1 MYQAVHFCM
10 IKIPLLQP
18 WLPTGG
24 FPSDLPNA
32 LASQRDAQQLMPRRF
47 EALEAG
53 ILLFGGGYGLLVT
66 LLLLKAALVPA
77 LLCAALM
84 ALGVIRW
91 RHPVRSAR
99 QWSMDALIAL
109 ALAAAL
115 FADPRT
121 GGGAGPFLFLLL
133 LFAVSFPLLMKT
145 RMAIVFAALLL
156 TVYFASG
163 QQPGWP
169 ISPALFGLRGALLLG
184 FCALS
189 ASFGAVLQR
198 SEQTVDELRHD
209 LESGAFNEHG
219 LRRYGQPL
227 LSHCQSAGKP
237 FCMAYLNM
245 PLDWTQQIIEARHFV
260 NPHPLEMRKLRAQAL
275 SEMLHTLN
283 TQLSADCLVG
293 RDAQGD
299 WVILMP
305 GQTSE
310 QALLDLERAFG
321 RPLQINFGPRMD
333 EMFVSMMPCVVQA
346 QEGER
351 LLHLHA
357 RATDIWHRGV
367 MSGAV

>member
-1 MYQAVHFCM
+1 
-10 IKIPLLQP
+10 
-18 WLPTGG
+18 
-24 FPSDLPNA
+24 
-32 LASQRDAQQLMPRRF
+32 MPRRF

-91 RHPVRSAR
+91 RYPARSAR
-99 QWSMDALIAL
+99 QWSMDALVAL
-109 ALAAAL
+109 AVAAAL

-133 LFAVSFPLLMKT
+133 LFAVSFPLLMGSN
-145 RMAIVFAALLL
+145 MAIVFSTLLL
-156 TVYFASG
+156 IVYFAFG

-169 ISPALFGLRGALLLG
+169 ISPTLFGLRGVLLLG

-189 ASFGAVLQR
+189 ASFGAVLRR
-198 SEQTVDELRHD
+198 SEQTVEQLRRD
-209 LESGAFNEHG
+209 LESGAWNEHG

-227 LSHCQSAGKP
+227 LRHCQSAGKP

-245 PLDWTQQIIEARHFV
+245 PMDWTQQILEAKHFV
-260 NPHPLEMRKLRAQAL
+260 NPHPLEMRQLRSQAL
-275 SEMLHTLN
+275 SEMAHTLS
-283 TQLSADCLVG
+283 TQLSSDCLVG

-305 GQTSE
+305 GQTSQ
-310 QALLDLERAFG
+310 QALAELERAFG
-321 RPLQINFGPRMD
+321 RPIQINFGPRTD
-333 EMFVSMMPCVVQA
+333 EMFVSMMPCMVQA
-346 QEGER
+346 QVGEG